1 MDSYIFRYV
10 SRHGR
15 LDKLREAV
23 SSHEFPLLV
32 REKALRMKLNTLDL
46 RSRVSLGTT
55 VDDGTPPPPPPTLV
69 HLKAVDLFTSPS
81 EGGDAVRRATVAS
94 AECFPHLGTDP
105 YIRCS

>member
-1 MDSYIFRYV
+1 MDSYIFHYV

-15 LDKLREAV
+15 LEKLREAV

-32 REKALRMKLNTLDL
+32 REKALRMKLNKLDL
-46 RSRVSLGTT
+46 RSKVSLGT
-55 VDDGTPPPPPPTLV
+55 VDDDAPPPPTLV